1 MSLPPI
7 NLYRYLP
14 VICWLFCLSATAQS
28 ITRGPYWQVVTPT
41 SAIVRWRTD
50 QPTTGR
56 VWFGT
61 NADQL
66 TASLRETQPTKEHI
80 LTLTGLQP
88 NTRYLYA
95 VGFDE
100 TRQLSGL
107 DYFLKTAPVTG
118 STPPIRLWALGDF
131 GNGSDNQK
139 RVYESFRKATATQP
153 ADVWLWLG
161 DNAYCCG
168 IDDQYQQY
176 IFDVYGTTL
185 RNTPFIPT
193 PGNHDYADN
202 NTNLNVD
209 YYRVFTTPQKGEAGG
224 VASGTSTYFS
234 ADYGNVHLISLDSFA
249 QQAADQKELND
260 TTSVQVQWLKRDLI
274 ANKLPWTIVTFHHP
288 LYTKGPR
295 SSDTEERMRLLRERL
310 SPIFERYGVDLVLTG
325 HSHTYERFY
334 RMHGQ
339 TGLANTFDPA
349 KHIAEN
355 TTARYDGSP
364 TSCPILTKG
373 VGTVYVVAGSGGS
386 LAGGMSPDY
395 PHPGMVAG
403 YRGDMGGGSLLIDV
417 TDNRIDGQFLAFDG
431 SVPDRF
437 TIVKNVNKTTT
448 LTAKQADTLQLT
460 ASWPGEYRWTTGQ
473 TTRSIRYVAD
483 KAGQFPVS
491 VSDGKQ
497 CLTDVF
503 TITVLAP
510 PVVITATEDPLA
522 DRLRI
527 FPNPT
532 LDRVA
537 VELSAGKRSE
547 TSIRLTDLQG
557 RIIYQK
563 NVGPVTSMSEL
574 VALPAAGTYL
584 LQVQVGNQN
593 QTQQVIR
600 Q

>member
-1 MSLPPI
+1 MSLPPM
-7 NLYRYLP
+7 YVRCYLFL
-14 VICWLFCLSATAQS
+14 VFLFFCLAASAQS

-61 NADQL
+61 NASQL
-66 TASLRETQPTKEHI
+66 TTSLREPQPTNEHI
-80 LTLTGLQP
+80 LTVSNLQP
-88 NTRYLYA
+88 ATRYAYA
-95 VGFDE
+95 VGYDE
-100 TRQLSGL
+100 TKLASGP
-107 DYFLKTAPVTG
+107 DYYLKTAPVTG
-118 STPPIRLWALGDF
+118 TAPPIRLWVLGDF

-139 RVYESFRKATATQP
+139 RVYESFQKATATRP
-153 ADVWLWLG
+153 ADLWLWLG

-168 IDDQYQQY
+168 IDDQYQRN
-176 IFDVYGTTL
+176 IFDVYGSTL
-185 RNTPFIPT
+185 RNTPFYPT
-193 PGNHDYADN
+193 PGNHDYNDN
-202 NTNLNVD
+202 NINLNVD
-209 YYRVFTTPQKGEAGG
+209 YYRAFTMPQKGEAGG
-224 VASGTSTYFS
+224 LASGTSTYFS
-234 ADYGNVHLISLDSFA
+234 ADYGNVHIISLDAFA

-260 TTSVQVQWLKRDLI
+260 TTSVQVQWLKRDLT

-295 SSDTEERMRLLRERL
+295 DSDTEERMRLLRERL
-310 SPIFERYGVDLVLTG
+310 SPIFEQYGVDLVLTG

-339 TGLANTFDPA
+339 TGLSTTFDPA

-364 TSCPILTKG
+364 NSCPILTKG
-373 VGTVYVVAGSGGS
+373 IGTVYIVAGSGGENKPV
-386 LAGGMSPDY
+386 SPTY

-403 YRGDMGGGSLLIDV
+403 FRGELGGGSLLLDV
-417 TDNRIDGQFLAFDG
+417 TENRIDGQFLAFDG

-437 TIVKNVNKTTT
+437 TIVKNVNKTAT

-460 ASWPGEYRWTTGQ
+460 ASWVGDYRWSTGQ

-497 CLTDVF
+497 CLADAF

-510 PVVITATEDPLA
+510 PVVITATEDPLIN
-522 DRLRI
+522 RLRI

-532 LDRVA
+532 HDRIT
-537 VELSAGKRSE
+537 VELSAGKLAD
-547 TSIRLTDLQG
+547 TSVRLTDLQG
-557 RIIYQK
+557 RVIYRK
-563 NVGPVTSMSEL
+563 NVGSITTMSEL
-574 VALPAAGTYL
+574 IALPVAGTYL
-584 LQVQVGNQN
+584 LQIQVGDQN